1 MIALAIYRVALGLFF
16 PLVILRLLWR
26 ALRDRRYLEKM
37 PQRFGVYARGESQNY
52 PVWIHAVSVGEVN
65 AAAPLARHLLAR
77 HAHLKILITTM
88 TPTGADRVA
97 QIFREEVSAG
107 RVAHRYL
114 PYDYPSAARRFLRA
128 HAPRLALVME
138 TELWPNLI
146 AACARAEVP
155 MMYVNVR
162 MSEKSQRGYRRVR
175 ALIAPALR
183 RIEKFAVQTDAD
195 ARRLEELGAR
205 AETLTQTGSIKFDI
219 APPEAE
225 AVEAMRRDLVRAGGE
240 KKRMVWVA
248 GSTHDGE
255 EELVLDA
262 FARVCEVLET
272 PPLLALAPRHPQRF
286 AAVSRLCA
294 RRGYSAVLRSAPG
307 AETQVAEG
315 ADIYLADTMG
325 ELPALLAAADVAF
338 IGGSLTPVGGHNLLE
353 ASAAGVP
360 VIFGMHM
367 HNFAEIAELVLRH
380 EAGAQVRGEKELAEN
395 VVRFLRDE
403 KLRAETGRRGKK
415 MLAENRG
422 ALAKVCALVEEKLRE
437 LSL

>member
-1 MIALAIYRVALGLFF
+1 MIALAIYRIALGLFF

-37 PQRFGVYARGESQNY
+37 PQRFGYYGESQNY

-146 AACARAEVP
+146 AACARAGVP

-183 RIEKFAVQTDAD
+183 RIEKFAVQTEAD
-195 ARRLEELGAR
+195 ARRLQELGAR
-205 AETLTQTGSIKFDI
+205 AETLARTGSIKFDI

-225 AVEAMRRDLVRAGGE
+225 AVEAMRRDLVRVGGG

-286 AAVSRLCA
+286 AAVFRSVRAARVSR
-294 RRGYSAVLRSAPG
+294 G
-307 AETQVAEG
+307 VAK
-315 ADIYLADTMG
+315 
-325 ELPALLAAADVAF
+325 
-338 IGGSLTPVGGHNLLE
+338 
-353 ASAAGVP
+353 
-360 VIFGMHM
+360 
-367 HNFAEIAELVLRH
+367 R
-380 EAGAQVRGEKELAEN
+380 
-395 VVRFLRDE
+395 
-403 KLRAETGRRGKK
+403 GRRGDPSCG
-415 MLAENRG
+415 RG
-422 ALAKVCALVEEKLRE
+422 GY
-437 LSL
+437 LSRRHHGRIAGVIGGG